1 MTYEVYLAH
10 HGVKGQKWGVRRY
23 QNEDGTYTAAGKSRY
38 LKKAERMV
46 EKYESQRE
54 KSRITTAKLNRRL
67 SEHKSSDSL
76 YRKAKR
82 ESAKSQKV
90 LNKTA
95 EYFKKELPGLSNKKL
110 SDSELDRFS
119 KLADR
124 MLGRQD
130 LVKRFN
136 EGDESAFWQMYAEQE
151 EYNAWLP
158 SDNKKKRK

>member
-10 HGVKGQKWGVRRY
+10 HGIKGQKWGVRRY
-23 QNEDGTYTAAGKSRY
+23 QNDDGTYTEAGKSRY

-46 EKYESQRE
+46 EKYESQRA

-67 SEHKSSDSL
+67 SEHKSSDFL
-76 YRKAKR
+76 YRKAQR
-82 ESAKSQKV
+82 ESKKSRRI
-90 LNKTA
+90 LDKTA
-95 EYFKKELPGLSNKKL
+95 EYFKKELPNLSSRKL

-119 KLADR
+119 RLADR

-136 EGDESAFWQMYAEQE
+136 EGDESAFWQMYAEQA

-158 SDNKKKRK
+158 SGKKKRK